1 MVAVLWLLIW
11 LVRFGLRV
19 SLLLAD
25 VCCFVWLYEL
35 LTMLASCFIDCCL
48 FWTCC
53 VVGSCGDW
61 LVWLTVVSS
70 VAAFSLLRCFAFLV
84 IGCA

>member
-1 MVAVLWLLIW
+1 MFVVL
-11 LVRFGLRV
+11 FG
-19 SLLLAD
+19 
-25 VCCFVWLYEL
+25 CMNW
-35 LTMLASCFIDCCL
+35 LTMLVLCFIDCCL

-53 VVGSCGDW
+53 VVGSCDDW
-61 LVWLTVVSS
+61 FVWLTVVSS